1 MGSCICRRCRYTHKL
16 NKCPNIA
23 ESGVKHNK
31 SNQFKYICEVH
42 IFLSCFL
49 PVVFFVLFFSF
60 LCCVR
65 NIADISGLSISD
77 CYLRFS
83 LKLILQT
90 YLLYMYSSN
99 ITLIN
104 NFVGDRYRR
113 LIIAFGSYSI
123 SGLRFSSY
131 MRVVFLTSSSRKQPI
146 YCCNPNTY
154 SFYLFNRFTFHMYY
168 CVRPLDDK
176 IRTVRRGN
184 DRMLIGFTSTCS
196 ISAYHH

>member
-1 MGSCICRRCRYTHKL
+1 
-16 NKCPNIA
+16 
-23 ESGVKHNK
+23 
-31 SNQFKYICEVH
+31 
-42 IFLSCFL
+42 
-49 PVVFFVLFFSF
+49 
-60 LCCVR
+60 VR

-113 LIIAFGSYSI
+113 VFIAFGSYSI
-123 SGLRFSSY
+123 SALRFGSY
-131 MRVVFLTSSSRKQPI
+131 MRVVFLTSSSRKQLI

-154 SFYLFNRFTFHMYY
+154 SFYLFNRFTFHMYC

-176 IRTVRRGN
+176 IRTG
-184 DRMLIGFTSTCS
+184 SS
-196 ISAYHH
+196 W